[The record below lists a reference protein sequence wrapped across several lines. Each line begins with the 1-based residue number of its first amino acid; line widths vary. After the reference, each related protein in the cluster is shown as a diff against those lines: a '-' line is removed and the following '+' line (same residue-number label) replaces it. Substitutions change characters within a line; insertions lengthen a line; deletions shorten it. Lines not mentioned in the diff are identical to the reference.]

1 MSNQSVYANVTVKS
15 LAPSTEESIHE
26 DILKR
31 QCQSWC
37 GYEGTDSDNK
47 CFGKGSVD
55 TKDGVIQI
63 YVRGDLSCDIGSS
76 IEELE
81 KLLRAQLLSF
91 TIVARGSIEH
101 VEITRFL
108 YEVEVTAHS
117 RIIKKY
123 WIDDSEFLDNLS
135 VKEILELKQQ
145 YELTH

>member
-1 MSNQSVYANVTVKS
+1 MSSKSVYANVTVKS

-31 QCQSWC
+31 QCEIWC
-37 GYEGTDSDNK
+37 GYDGTDSDNK
-47 CFGKGSVD
+47 CFGEGIVD
-55 TKDGVIQI
+55 TKDGGIRIHVS
-63 YVRGDLSCDIGSS
+63 GDLSCDIGSS

-81 KLLRAQLLSF
+81 KLLRAQLSSF
-91 TIVARGSIEH
+91 TIIARGSIEH

-123 WIDDSEFLDNLS
+123 SIDDGEFLDDLS
-135 VKEILELKQQ
+135 AKEILELKQQ